1 MLQIVAHIIESVL
14 PKYFLYIF
22 WQLKSSASAISS
34 IVRFVTIHCF
44 PIMLNCILLMLYWR
58 VKIHCRLP
66 ILEYLMVTRE
76 LVRPS
81 WLQIC
86 CTILSRCDTGYFRAD
101 IEIWANCFSRL
112 LTHCEETWMIFE
124 GHNNRKTRLGVS
136 DKSKVR
142 VGNRATASL
151 RISKYI
157 GGN

>member
-14 PKYFLYIF
+14 PKYFLCIF
-22 WQLKSSASAISS
+22 CQLKSSAPAISS
-34 IVRFVTIHCF
+34 IVTIHCF
-44 PIMLNCILLMLYWR
+44 PIVLNCILLMLFWR

-124 GHNNRKTRLGVS
+124 GQNNHPTMVWVK
-136 DKSKVR
+136 
-142 VGNRATASL
+142 ATTDYSL
-151 RISKYI
+151 SLNS
-157 GGN
+157 GHSMANGFV